1 MKLSIRVK
9 FFIVLLAFSLGPVF
23 LSRMIVG
30 RTAVDMAT
38 NLFDGTRTELLEIV
52 SAELEHNAMSLLAT
66 LEARGEGLSL
76 AVRMLAQQAGHYLSR
91 EDHEKSLPILYA
103 SDFHLQGELVLPPGR
118 AYVRKSM
125 MGRTQTLAVSLDS
138 PTVRLAPGTFGP
150 EAVEQLQK
158 LQSLLPTFKTIY
170 GELENAPYWFNIGL
184 ESGAFMTYPGHG
196 DIPGIYDHRSQEWY
210 ARTRNRDGDSV
221 WTMPV
226 LDPFTRGAVATV
238 ACPIFGRGDKFIG
251 TASIDVP
258 ISDVLGDAELKS
270 RWSGEILSFMV
281 SRPAKGADVSKG
293 LLILAQQS
301 YGAEGHRH
309 WRSGIELEHLSSDD
323 PRAFDR
329 LLTAMKKSKSGFMLL
344 PYKGKPY
351 VWAYASN
358 VNLSFLLIAPE
369 NVVARLPDQV
379 AGSLITLF
387 DHMRWLSAVI
397 AGIMLIV
404 TGFIAWFGSRAIL
417 RPLLVMVGAAKRL
430 AAGDF
435 TAHIDY
441 HTNDERE
448 ALINAFNEM
457 GPKLREHMLIRRDLE
472 LAQEVQNLLLP
483 RTSPN
488 LSGFDI
494 SGGIVFC
501 DQTGGDYYDF
511 IDVPDGEGRALDV
524 VLGDVSG
531 HGVPSALVM
540 ATTRGQLHTLS
551 KVAMPPEERI
561 RVVNS
566 VLSRDLDGTGRFLTL
581 FSLRLV
587 ADSDEVRW
595 VRAGHDPAMRY
606 DPVSDRFGE
615 LGGEGLPLGVLEE
628 AEYASYTTR
637 IGPGE
642 VLVMATDG
650 VWEARNGAG
659 EMFGKKRV
667 LAIIGES
674 AHKSA
679 YEIKRAIMDAVEVFQ
694 ENGQNDDIAVVVV
707 KRLQG

>member
-23 LSRMIVG
+23 LSRLIVG
-30 RTAVDMAT
+30 RTAVEMAT

-52 SAELEHNAMSLLAT
+52 SAELEHNAMSLLAN

-76 AVRMLAQQAGHYLSR
+76 AARMLAQQAGHYLGR
-91 EDHEKSLPILYA
+91 EDHEKARPNLYA
-103 SDFHLQGELVLPPGR
+103 SDFHLQGKMAPPPGR
-118 AYVRKSM
+118 TYVRKGM

-138 PTVRLAPGTFGP
+138 PTVRLAPGTFGS
-150 EAVEQLQK
+150 EAPEQLQK

-170 GELENAPYWFNIGL
+170 GELEEAPYWFNIGL
-184 ESGAFMTYPGHG
+184 ESGAFMAYPGHG
-196 DIPGIYDHRSQEWY
+196 DIPGIYDHRSQGWY
-210 ARTRNRDGDSV
+210 ARARDGGGDCV

-238 ACPIFGRGDKFIG
+238 ACPILGKGDKFIG

-281 SRPAKGADVSKG
+281 SRPEKGADVSKG

-301 YGAEGHRH
+301 YGAKGHRH
-309 WRSGIELEHLSSDD
+309 WKSGIELEHLISND
-323 PRAFDR
+323 PSAFEQ
-329 LLTAMKKSKSGFMLL
+329 LLAAMKKNKSGFMLL
-344 PYKGKPY
+344 PYKGKSY
-351 VWAYASN
+351 VWSYASN
-358 VNLSFLLIAPE
+358 ANLSFLLLAPE

-379 AGSLITLF
+379 SGTLTSLF
-387 DHMRWLSAVI
+387 NQMRSLSAVI
-397 AGIMLIV
+397 AGVMFIV
-404 TGFIAWFGSRAIL
+404 TGLIAWFGSRAII
-417 RPLLVMVGAAKRL
+417 RPLLAMVEAVKRL

-435 TAHIDY
+435 SVHIDY

-448 ALINAFNEM
+448 ALIKAFNEM

-540 ATTRGQLHTLS
+540 ATARGQLHTLS
-551 KVAMPPEERI
+551 KVAMPPEDRI

-566 VLSRDLDGTGRFLTL
+566 VLSRDLNGTGRFLTL
-581 FSLRLV
+581 FYLRLV

-606 DPVSDRFGE
+606 DPVSDQYGE
-615 LGGEGLPLGVLEE
+615 LGGTGLPLGVLEE
-628 AEYASYTTR
+628 AEYASYTAR

-642 VLVMATDG
+642 VLVLATDG

-659 EMFGKKRV
+659 EMFGKQRM

-679 YEIKRAIMDAVEVFQ
+679 HDIKRAIMDAVEVFQ